1 MLVQLFISG
10 MNSALTPW
18 MYSKIKKGDIRSM
31 RKVLQL
37 LSIVVVG
44 IAVALMLIS
53 PELVLIFGSPKYREA
68 VYVIPPVAASVFFI
82 FIYNILSMPQFYY
95 EKTQFLMAASMAA
108 AGANVVLNFIFI
120 RLFGYIAAGYTTLA
134 CYMLY
139 SVGHYI
145 VSKRILVNEGIQENL
160 MSPGFL
166 VACSVF
172 LIGASII
179 CNLIFPYRILRY
191 AILLASAGLVFWKKE
206 LLLKTMA
213 DIRKK

>member
-1 MLVQLFISG
+1 MFYIGFLGEGFESAEIDDFTDVSGSAAESGAFLLVG
-10 MNSALTPW
+10 
-18 MYSKIKKGDIRSM
+18 
-31 RKVLQL
+31 
-37 LSIVVVG
+37 
-44 IAVALMLIS
+44 
-53 PELVLIFGSPKYREA
+53 
-68 VYVIPPVAASVFFI
+68 
-82 FIYNILSMPQFYY
+82 
-95 EKTQFLMAASMAA
+95 AA
-108 AGANVVLNFIFI
+108 AVANVVLNFIFI

-160 MSPGFL
+160 MNPGFL
-166 VACSVF
+166 LACSVF